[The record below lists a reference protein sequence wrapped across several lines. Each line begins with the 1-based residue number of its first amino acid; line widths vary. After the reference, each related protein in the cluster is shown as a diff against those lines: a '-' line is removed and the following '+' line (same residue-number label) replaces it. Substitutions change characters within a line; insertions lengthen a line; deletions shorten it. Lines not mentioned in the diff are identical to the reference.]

1 MNKGYWLSAATSK
14 ISFAPDRAAVYR
26 ELSGHLEDKI
36 EANQAKGMAPY
47 DAEQAATAAMGDPKE
62 LAEELGRLHAP
73 WWGYLQRATTVA
85 LVLVAIAALSA
96 LWGILRDGPSSDR
109 YTPTLPEATETW
121 TYADGQRTRRR
132 LQDWAPEGSAD
143 LGQYR
148 VSVPMAYLTQDDPWT
163 SSFDGAV
170 YPTSW
175 ELTVVLA
182 VSTWKF
188 WEPVF
193 GGQDMVL
200 NHTAT
205 DSEGRV
211 YIRNCQ
217 STESEADREL
227 FCYSYDGGP
236 FTTYFEVYFD
246 LPSAVAPQW
255 VEIPFGYGGDVI
267 RVDLAEGRVS

>member
-14 ISFAPDRAAVYR
+14 IRFAPDRAAVYR

-47 DAEQAATAAMGDPKE
+47 DAEQAATAAMGDPRE

-85 LVLVAIAALSA
+85 LVLVVIAALSA
-96 LWGILRDGPSSDR
+96 LWNILQDGPSWDR

-121 TYADGQRTRRR
+121 TSSDGQRTRRR
-132 LQDWAPEGSAD
+132 LQDWAPEGSVD

-148 VSVPMAYLTQDDPWT
+148 ASVPMAYLVQQDPWT
-163 SSFDGAV
+163 SSDGAAH
-170 YPTSW
+170 PTSW

-193 GGQDMVL
+193 GGQEMVL

-205 DSEGRV
+205 DSEGRT
-211 YIRNCQ
+211 YNYDYGDM
-217 STESEADREL
+217 SPDTDRDL
-227 FCYSYDGGP
+227 FCRTYEDGP
-236 FTTYFEVYFD
+236 FTTYFKVYFD
-246 LPSAVAPQW
+246 LPSAVAPRW

-267 RVDLAEGRVS
+267 RVDLAEGRVW

>member
-14 ISFAPDRAAVYR
+14 IRFAPDRAAVYR

-47 DAEQAATAAMGDPKE
+47 DAEQAATAAMGDPRE

-96 LWGILRDGPSSDR
+96 LWNILQDGPSWDR

-121 TYADGQRTRRR
+121 TYSDGQRTRRR
-132 LQDWAPEGSAD
+132 LQDWAPEGSVD

-148 VSVPMAYLTQDDPWT
+148 ASVPMAYLVQQDPWT
-163 SSFDGAV
+163 SSDGAAH
-170 YPTSW
+170 PTSW

-193 GGQDMVL
+193 GGQEMVL

-205 DSEGRV
+205 DSEGRT
-211 YIRNCQ
+211 YNYDYGDM
-217 STESEADREL
+217 SPDTDRDL
-227 FCYSYDGGP
+227 FCRTYEGGP
-236 FTTYFEVYFD
+236 FTTYFKVYFD

-255 VEIPFGYGGDVI
+255 VEIPFGYGGT
-267 RVDLAEGRVS
+267 

>member
-1 MNKGYWLSAATSK
+1 
-14 ISFAPDRAAVYR
+14 
-26 ELSGHLEDKI
+26 
-36 EANQAKGMAPY
+36 MAPY
-47 DAEQAATAAMGDPKE
+47 DAEQAATAAMGDPRE

-96 LWGILRDGPSSDR
+96 LWSILQDGPSWDR

-121 TYADGQRTRRR
+121 TYSDGQRTRRR
-132 LQDWAPEGSAD
+132 LQDWAPEGSVD

-148 VSVPMAYLTQDDPWT
+148 ASVPMAYLVQQDPWT
-163 SSFDGAV
+163 SSDGAAH
-170 YPTSW
+170 PTSW

-193 GGQDMVL
+193 GGQEMVL

-205 DSEGRV
+205 DSEGRT
-211 YIRNCQ
+211 YNYDYGDM
-217 STESEADREL
+217 SPDTDRDL
-227 FCYSYDGGP
+227 FCRTYEDGP
-236 FTTYFEVYFD
+236 FTTYFKVYFD

-267 RVDLAEGRVS
+267 RVDLAEGRVW